1 MSETRNEGDRVEAR
15 HLELLRELRDRGTLA
30 AVATAT
36 HRTPSAVS
44 QQLRAAERQVGM
56 RLAEPDG
63 RRLRLTPAGQAL
75 AARAVEV
82 ETALARA
89 RADLDALRHSPTG
102 RVRVAGLPSALEVL
116 VPSVLRDLRATAIA
130 LTIEDVDIA
139 EEEFSALACD
149 HDVVV
154 AHSLST
160 GAPRGAAGLMCRRL
174 AREPLDIALPADH
187 PLAGHAEIRAREV
200 VSEPWIGV
208 PLGYPFDAVRL
219 AVETATGRRIDPV
232 VRLRDNHVVAA
243 LVAAGHGVAILP
255 RFTTPPRPGVVT
267 RPLRDVA
274 ARRDVVALA
283 RPDRAERGA
292 VRHVLTLL
300 AAAGRRAEAD
310 SPAPQRMRNPS
321 GAGAHTG

>member
-1 MSETRNEGDRVEAR
+1 MDAR
-15 HLELLRELRDRGTLA
+15 HLDLLRELRDRGTLA
-30 AVATAT
+30 AVADAT

-44 QQLRAAERQVGM
+44 QQLRAAERQAGM

-63 RRLRLTPAGQAL
+63 RRLRLTPAGMAL

-89 RADLDALRHSPTG
+89 RADLDALRQSPTG
-102 RVRVAGLPSALEVL
+102 RVALAGLPSALEVL
-116 VPSVLRDLRATAIA
+116 VPSVLRRLRGTAIA

-149 HDVVV
+149 HDLVI
-154 AHSLST
+154 AHSLSD
-160 GAPRGAAGLMCRRL
+160 GAPRGAAGLTCRRL
-174 AREPLDIALPADH
+174 AREPLDLALPADH
-187 PLAGHAEIRAREV
+187 PLAGRAEIRAREV

-219 AVETATGRRIDPV
+219 AVEAATGLPIDPV

-255 RFTTPPRPGVVT
+255 RFTTSPRAGVVT

-274 ARRDVVALA
+274 ARRYVVALA
-283 RPDRAERGA
+283 RPDRAERAA
-292 VRHVLTLL
+292 VRHVLALL
-300 AAAGRRAEAD
+300 AEAGRRAEAD
-310 SPAPQRMRNPS
+310 GRPPHRMRKPT
-321 GAGAHTG
+321 GAGPGSG